1 MWMQLEMEAQM
12 PERFTVKF
20 WGVRGSYP
28 ASGKNTVRFGGNTSC
43 VEVRAGKH
51 IIILD
56 AGTGLI
62 PLGQELA
69 RTKQLNATILLSHLH
84 HDHTQ
89 GFPFFVPAYIPGAQL
104 HIFGPTTAAE
114 TLDLNQ
120 SPRTFPI
127 GLNDM
132 NAAKDIRSLR
142 ETDILTFD
150 STGVRINASSSD
162 PETVTVKIYRS
173 HAHPGGV
180 HVYRIDYRGRS
191 LVYATDT
198 EGYVGG
204 DRKLAAFACGADL
217 LIHDAQYNEE
227 HYRGQIAGL
236 PSTQGY
242 GHSTP
247 QMACQL
253 ANAAGV
259 RELALFHHDPNY
271 ADETVAGLEVRARS
285 VFPNVCAA
293 YEGLVISLTPTPLP
307 VGEGRGVRA
316 ERAG

>member
-1 MWMQLEMEAQM
+1 MSEGLS
-12 PERFTVKF
+12 VKF

-28 ASGKNTVRFGGNTSC
+28 TPGKNTVRFGGNTSC
-43 VEVRAGKH
+43 VEVRAGQH

-56 AGTGLI
+56 AGTGI
-62 PLGQELA
+62 IQLGRELA
-69 RTKQLNATILLSHLH
+69 LTDQPDATILLSHLH

-89 GFPFFVPAYIPGAQL
+89 GFPFFVPAYMSSAKL

-114 TLDLNQ
+114 TLDTNQ
-120 SPRTFPI
+120 SPRTFPV

-132 NAAKDIRSLR
+132 NATKEIRSLK

-150 STGVRINASSSD
+150 ASGVRVNVSSSD
-162 PETVTVKIYRS
+162 PESSTVKVYRS

-180 HVYRIDYRGRS
+180 HVYRIDYGGRS
-191 LVYATDT
+191 LVYATDI

-204 DRKLAAFACGADL
+204 DRKLAAFARGADL
-217 LIHDAQYNEE
+217 LIHDAQYSEE

-247 QMACQL
+247 QMACEL

-259 RELALFHHDPNY
+259 RELVLFHHDPNY
-271 ADETVAGLEVRARS
+271 ADETVAGLEVRARTF
-285 VFPNVCAA
+285 FPNVCAA
-293 YEGLVISLTPTPLP
+293 YEGLVIHIGQSMNIFSSFAN
-307 VGEGRGVRA
+307 A

>member
-1 MWMQLEMEAQM
+1 MSE
-12 PERFTVKF
+12 PFSVRF

-28 ASGKNTVRFGGNTSC
+28 TPGKNTVRFGGNTSC
-43 VEVRAGKH
+43 IEVRAGKH

-56 AGTGLI
+56 AGTGII
-62 PLGQELA
+62 PLGQQLVRE
-69 RTKQLNATILLSHLH
+69 KQLNATILLSHLH

-89 GFPFFVPAYIPGAQL
+89 GFPFFVPAYIPNAKL

-114 TLDLNQ
+114 TLDTNQ

-132 NAAKDIRSLR
+132 NATKEILALR
-142 ETDILTFD
+142 EIDVLTFD
-150 STGVRINASSSD
+150 SNGVRINASSSD
-162 PETVTVKIYRS
+162 PETATVKIYRS

-180 HVYRIDYRGRS
+180 HVYRIDYHERS
-191 LVYATDT
+191 LVYATDA

-204 DRKLAAFACGADL
+204 DRKLAAFARGADL
-217 LIHDAQYNEE
+217 LIHDAQYSEE

-247 QMACQL
+247 QMACEL

-259 RELALFHHDPNY
+259 RELVLFHHDPNY
-271 ADETVAGLEVRARS
+271 ADETVAGLEVRARTS
-285 VFPNVCAA
+285 FPNVCAA
-293 YEGLVISLTPTPLP
+293 YEGLVIHIGQSMN
-307 VGEGRGVRA
+307 VYSSFAIA